1 MSLGTLSGGGLRP
14 PAPTPRDRPLGPLG
28 LLNVL
33 RNNPLEAWSREHF
46 ERPVVSLNLLLGHV
60 VLASEPSAIRRVLV
74 DNAENYHKDSLQ
86 QRVLSAGLG
95 DGLLAVEGPQ
105 WRAQRRTLAPMFS
118 RRTVIGFAPA
128 MARSADALVA
138 RWRAQDG
145 NTVDVAAEMTRVTID
160 VLEQTIFSDGLG
172 REPEQVRKAMA
183 IYFDTIGRIDPFDVI
198 GLPSFVPRLSRIG
211 VGPVLRFFDSAVD
224 DIVATRRRN
233 LATNPAA
240 VPRDILT
247 LLLEA
252 QDPETGR
259 GMTETEVRA
268 NILTFIAAG
277 QETTANAL
285 TWALFLLSQS
295 PEWNER
301 VAAEADREI
310 GGPVESLA
318 ERLPVT
324 RAVIDEA
331 MRLYPPIVAISR
343 VALAADQLAGEPV
356 KQGSLVVIAPYVLHR
371 HRQLWS
377 QPDLFAPER
386 FLGAARE
393 TIDRFAYLPFGIGPR
408 TCIGGAFALQE
419 ATLVLAM
426 IAKSFTLELAAGH
439 RVWPVQK
446 VTLRPDNGLPMIPR
460 LRSKPAPATEDA
472 PAGRRELLTDA
483 MHIR

>member
-1 MSLGTLSGGGLRP
+1 
-14 PAPTPRDRPLGPLG
+14 
-28 LLNVL
+28 
-33 RNNPLEAWSREHF
+33 
-46 ERPVVSLNLLLGHV
+46 
-60 VLASEPSAIRRVLV
+60 
-74 DNAENYHKDSLQ
+74 
-86 QRVLSAGLG
+86 
-95 DGLLAVEGPQ
+95 
-105 WRAQRRTLAPMFS
+105 
-118 RRTVIGFAPA
+118 
-128 MARSADALVA
+128 
-138 RWRAQDG
+138 
-145 NTVDVAAEMTRVTID
+145 
-160 VLEQTIFSDGLG
+160 
-172 REPEQVRKAMA
+172 
-183 IYFDTIGRIDPFDVI
+183 
-198 GLPSFVPRLSRIG
+198 
-211 VGPVLRFFDSAVD
+211 
-224 DIVATRRRN
+224 
-233 LATNPAA
+233 

-259 GMTETEVRA
+259 GMTEADVRA

-483 MHIR
+483 MQIR